1 MRTLATLA
9 LAALALPGCLITTE
23 SDDEPIYAT
32 SYDGVVVVDWT
43 IDGSKDASLCDF
55 SATSEISIQ
64 IETTSGALVG
74 EYVQDCDAFA
84 TSIDLPPGDY
94 VGDAILIDTSG
105 AQRTTAVDLGSFRI
119 YGDDE
124 LIVPVDFPMDSFY

>member
-1 MRTLATLA
+1 MWRSIALAV
-9 LAALALPGCLITTE
+9 AALALPGCLITTE
-23 SDDEPIYAT
+23 DDGEPIYT
-32 SYDGVVVVDWT
+32 SSDGLVVVDWT
-43 IDGSKDASLCDF
+43 IDDSKDAALCDF

-74 EYVQDCDAFA
+74 EYVEDCDAFA

-94 VGDAILIDTSG
+94 VGDAILIDAAG
-105 AQRTTAVDLGSFRI
+105 AERTTAVDLGSFRV